1 MSRCRSHG
9 SQDPFAPPQDSIRAA
24 DQREE
29 LLIEQSRFVSEVSNW
44 RRQIAEAE
52 LSEMRRCFERLGPGG
67 ATRSVTGRTA
77 GTTSETADRTQTQ
90 GSRSNGLM
98 QESGVNTKSGP
109 GSNATG
115 TMGLPEPERPGRAA
129 APGQASATGR

>member
-67 ATRSVTGRTA
+67 ATRSVTGRSA
-77 GTTSETADRTQTQ
+77 GTTSETADRTQAQ
-90 GSRSNGLM
+90 GSMSNGLM
-98 QESGVNTKSGP
+98 QESGVNTNCGP

-115 TMGLPEPERPGRAA
+115 TMG
-129 APGQASATGR
+129 ATGTGKAGTGSSTGTG